1 MPVLAP
7 DRETVLAELGRILSW
22 PEVARS
28 PQLGRFLDYIVRR
41 TLDGDEQAIKA
52 YSIAVDVFGRSTEFD
67 PQADPIVRVQAR
79 RLRALL
85 EQYYDTAGAGNTLR
99 ITLPVGRYV
108 PEFSSPKAGVEPD
121 RGTALVV
128 AAQDTRIGWPSGLT
142 RSWLALLLVAV
153 GLAALGYGLASWEP
167 RQRAPA
173 RPPAAEEPSIA
184 IMEFQDLAGAGG
196 NRPVVAGLALELVTD
211 LEAFEDI
218 DARYGGEDAEGAPE
232 RKPSDFMLTGIVRR
246 AEQAVQYS
254 AILTE
259 TVSGAVVWSRTIAV
273 DEVAATQAE
282 ELDAISR
289 ALSLVLGSPRGPLHL
304 PARRLLQAGQ
314 PIGDLATDYICHLS
328 FDIYREAATAA
339 NGERA
344 VACYAALPE
353 SSRQAPTGLAALASL
368 LAEQAVGAEPPEL
381 SDEDRVRISGTMLA
395 RAINVAPL
403 SGFVWEQQ
411 ARWLEGQG
419 RIDAASAA
427 YASSLQ
433 LNPANAEALAALARL
448 KALQGD
454 LVQAEPLSN
463 EVMSGSPMP
472 PAWYFGV
479 PALLALHQGRLS
491 AAISNAQT
499 YASADPELGS
509 VLAVTAAWQS
519 DNSRVVN
526 RYLPQVLEVASF
538 KTAGILPRLRK
549 RIGDTALLAQIG
561 SSLSA
566 AGVPQRALTEPF

>member
-1 MPVLAP
+1 MPVIAP

-28 PQLGRFLDYIVRR
+28 QQLGRFLDYIVRR

-52 YSIAVDVFGRSTEFD
+52 YSIAVDVFGRSPEFD

-79 RLRALL
+79 RLGALL
-85 EQYYDTAGAGNTLR
+85 EQYYKTVGAGDAVR

-108 PEFSSPKAGVEPD
+108 PEFGYPRAAAEPE

-128 AAQDTRIGWPSGLT
+128 TPRARRWGWPAGLT
-142 RSWLALLLVAV
+142 RSWLALLLIAI
-153 GLAALGYGLASWEP
+153 GIAALGYGLAGWEP
-167 RQRAPA
+167 RQRATA
-173 RPPAAEEPSIA
+173 RTLVADEPSIT
-184 IMEFQDLAGAGG
+184 IMEFQDLAGVGG
-196 NRPVVAGLALELVTD
+196 NRPMVAGLALELVTD

-218 DARYGGEDAEGAPE
+218 DARYGGEDAEAAPE
-232 RKPSDFMLTGIVRR
+232 RRPSDFMLTGIVRR

-259 TVSGAVVWSRTIAV
+259 AVSGAVVWSRTIAV
-273 DEVAATQAE
+273 DEVAATRAE
-282 ELDAISR
+282 ELDTISR

-304 PARRLLQAGQ
+304 PARRLLQGSE
-314 PIGDLATDYICHLS
+314 PIGELATDYICHLS

-344 VACYAALPE
+344 VACFAALSE
-353 SSRQAPTGLAALASL
+353 SNRTAPAGLAALASL
-368 LAEQAVGAEPPEL
+368 LAERAINAGPPDL
-381 SDEDRVRISGTMLA
+381 SDEDRVRIAGTMLT
-395 RAINVAPL
+395 RAIDVAPL

-419 RIDAASAA
+419 KIDAASAA

-433 LNPANAEALAALARL
+433 LNPANAEALAACARL

-454 LVQAEPLSN
+454 LAQAEPLSN
-463 EVMSGSPMP
+463 EVMTGSPMP

-491 AAISNAQT
+491 AAISNAQI
-499 YASADPELGS
+499 YASADPELGP
-509 VLAVTAAWQS
+509 VLAVTAAWLS
-519 DNSRVVN
+519 NNSRVVN

-538 KTAGILPRLRK
+538 KTAGILAQLRK

-561 SSLSA
+561 TSLSA
-566 AGVPQRALTEPF
+566 AGVPQGSLINPF